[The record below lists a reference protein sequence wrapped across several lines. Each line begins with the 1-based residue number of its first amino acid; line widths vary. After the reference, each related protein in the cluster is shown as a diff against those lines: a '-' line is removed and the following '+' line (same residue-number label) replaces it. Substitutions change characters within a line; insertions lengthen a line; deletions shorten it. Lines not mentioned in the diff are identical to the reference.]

1 MIPSKIV
8 QIFDDQYGVLD
19 FILSIQNN
27 EFGLGFKEADLID
40 LKNINSVYRGGGFWI
55 ATIENELIGCIALER
70 LNQSTGVLRRFFVK
84 KEYRGSE
91 YNVAM
96 ALYQTLLRKS
106 TDLSLKKIVLDTPS
120 VATASH
126 RFYRKVGFQPFDINS
141 KPKDFKYFDKQ
152 SILFMIEL
160 NQE

>member
-1 MIPSKIV
+1 M
-8 QIFDDQYGVLD
+8 
-19 FILSIQNN
+19 
-27 EFGLGFKEADLID
+27 
-40 LKNINSVYRGGGFWI
+40 
-55 ATIENELIGCIALER
+55 
-70 LNQSTGVLRRFFVK
+70 K
-84 KEYRGSE
+84 KEYRGSV

-96 ALYQTLLRKS
+96 ALYETLLRKS
-106 TDLSLKKIVLDTPS
+106 ADLSLKKIVLDTPS

-141 KPKDFKYFDKQ
+141 KPKGFKYFDKQ